1 MEIYKR
7 GVFLFVA
14 TLAGVFKYTELPEKY
29 GPFVQY
35 KASLE
40 NKTINETDDIAI
52 LDISGTESVHVL
64 FLDSYKSLKEI
75 DEELQA
81 ADAKLNHS
89 SKKVL
94 EGYL

>member
-1 MEIYKR
+1 M
-7 GVFLFVA
+7 FVA
-14 TLAGVFKYTELPEKY
+14 TLAGVFKFAELPEKY

-40 NKTINETDDIAI
+40 DKNIKDTDDIAI

-64 FLDSYKSLKEI
+64 FLDSYQSIKEI
-75 DEELQA
+75 DDELKA

-89 SKKVL
+89 SKQVL

>member
-1 MEIYKR
+1 
-7 GVFLFVA
+7 LFVA
-14 TLAGVFKYTELPEKY
+14 TLAGVFKFAELPEKY

-40 NKTINETDDIAI
+40 DKNIKDTDDIAI

-64 FLDSYKSLKEI
+64 FLDSYQSIKEI
-75 DEELQA
+75 DDELKA

-89 SKKVL
+89 SKQVL

>member
-1 MEIYKR
+1 M
-7 GVFLFVA
+7 FVA
-14 TLAGVFKYTELPEKY
+14 TLAGVFKFAELPEKY

-40 NKTINETDDIAI
+40 DKNIKDTDDIAF
-52 LDISGTESVHVL
+52 LDISGTESVLVL
-64 FLDSYKSLKEI
+64 FLDSYQSIKEI
-75 DEELQA
+75 DDELKA

-89 SKKVL
+89 SKQVL

>member
-1 MEIYKR
+1 M
-7 GVFLFVA
+7 FVA
-14 TLAGVFKYTELPEKY
+14 TLAGVFKFTELPEKY

-40 NKTINETDDIAI
+40 NKTIESTDNIAI

-75 DEELQA
+75 DEELNA
-81 ADAKLNHS
+81 ADAQLNHS
-89 SKKVL
+89 SRKVL

>member
-1 MEIYKR
+1 M
-7 GVFLFVA
+7 FVA
-14 TLAGVFKYTELPEKY
+14 TLAGVFKFAELPEKY

-35 KASLE
+35 KASIE
-40 NKTINETDDIAI
+40 NKTIESTDNIAI

-75 DEELQA
+75 DEELKA
-81 ADAKLNHS
+81 VDAQLNHS
-89 SKKVL
+89 SKQVL

>member
-1 MEIYKR
+1 
-7 GVFLFVA
+7 LFVA
-14 TLAGVFKYTELPEKY
+14 TLAGVFKFTELPEKY

-40 NKTINETDDIAI
+40 DKTIKNTDEIAI

-75 DEELQA
+75 DEELKVV
-81 ADAKLNHS
+81 DAKLNHS
-89 SKKVL
+89 SKQVL
-94 EGYL
+94 EGYYE

>member
-1 MEIYKR
+1 
-7 GVFLFVA
+7 LFVA
-14 TLAGVFKYTELPEKY
+14 TLAGVFKFAELPEKY

-40 NKTINETDDIAI
+40 DKNIKDTDDIAI

-64 FLDSYKSLKEI
+64 FLDSYQSIKEI
-75 DEELQA
+75 DDELYA

-89 SKKVL
+89 SKQVL

>member
-1 MEIYKR
+1 M
-7 GVFLFVA
+7 FVA
-14 TLAGVFKYTELPEKY
+14 TLAGVFKFAELPEKY

-40 NKTINETDDIAI
+40 DKTIKDTDDIAI

-64 FLDSYKSLKEI
+64 FLDSYQSIKEI
-75 DEELQA
+75 DDELKA

-89 SKKVL
+89 SKQVL

>member
-1 MEIYKR
+1 
-7 GVFLFVA
+7 LFVA

-35 KASLE
+35 KASIE
-40 NKTINETDDIAI
+40 DKTINDNDDIAI

-64 FLDSYKSLKEI
+64 FLDSYENLKEI

-81 ADAKLNHS
+81 ADAKLNHR
-89 SKKVL
+89 SKQVL

>member
-1 MEIYKR
+1 M
-7 GVFLFVA
+7 FVA
-14 TLAGVFKYTELPEKY
+14 TLAGIFKFTELPEKY

-40 NKTINETDDIAI
+40 DKTIKDTDDIAI

-75 DEELQA
+75 DDELMA
-81 ADAKLNHS
+81 ADAKLNHR
-89 SKKVL
+89 SKQIL
-94 EGYL
+94 EGYYE